1 MVFITRSESKRRCSQ
16 RKSRSPEFTK
26 LTTKKI
32 NVKSED
38 QEVVSKT
45 KSHKDPGK
53 ISESVSAELVTPRT
67 LRKKACLMM
76 KETFNM
82 IKTVENNNTNKSEH
96 TCEATPSEVKCREFD
111 KDTLI
116 QKTRASNLANI
127 DSLQTKETLSKKFT
141 PRRLTRQ
148 SARFASVSTSTVFK
162 SPLKVHMQEPMAL
175 IDDVKNVDAVL
186 NSEAAQTENDV
197 STEVKSKRETNILCP
212 EEKFQ
217 DSDITKVDNLQSD
230 QTTPEEK
237 DIKNQSTRKS
247 AIKAS
252 ENISSFLR
260 SPGKMGTKR
269 QCLNST
275 QVVQS
280 DSNEAVLENKSQV
293 VEMELKQDTETIPSV
308 QKVQDSGETDINK
321 LQIEDASS
329 KEFGTPRRL
338 TRKSVINA
346 SENIIIT
353 ASVPVISPRKTRA
366 TMKSSVKAR
375 ISVSSDKAGAAL
387 KSPEKASI
395 PLKSPRKASTDL
407 KSPGKA
413 SALVKNSGK
422 SSALLSLEACNPVES
437 PQEANIPVESLEV
450 TTALVGSLEATTVLA
465 GSSEATGAP
474 VESLE
479 ATGAPV
485 QSLEATGA
493 PVQSLEATG
502 APVQSLEATGAPVQ
516 SLEATGAPVQSLEAT
531 GAPVQSLEATGAP
544 VQSLEAT
551 GAPVQS
557 LEATGAP
564 VQSLEATGAPVQS
577 LEATGAP
584 VQSLEATGAPVQ
596 SLEATGAP
604 VQSLEA
610 TGAPVQS
617 LEATGAPVQSLEAAG
632 APVQSLEAAGAPVES
647 LEAAGAPVESL
658 EAAGAPVES
667 LEAAGAPVESLEAT
681 GDPVESLETTC
692 DPVES
697 LETTSAFVE
706 NSARANTK
714 LSKVIESL
722 SNKKCVLVLD
732 SEEIRNSSLGKSTE
746 NSNQFVMSQSA
757 GEDNTSAK
765 SISKT
770 DISKLE
776 NREDTG
782 NKMDQETALETIKL
796 NLKPLQT
803 VSFGNA
809 EESKG
814 VSPKNGL
821 QVKVLKTKKRRK
833 SFTPEVVKNDK
844 TEYPAQDMNK
854 PSKTKKE
861 GKEDSKE
868 NKSLKRKLIAQDAD
882 ENVSIETSS
891 KTKKKRT
898 SKGIL
903 FIESLPE
910 SVEASSIKTL
920 FSENKIKLKKHKTL
934 KPGAA
939 IVQLKDWSEIGK
951 AVSLL
956 SENYLGKAICIN
968 SLKDDQCEVDHCI
981 NQSDHAPP
989 ITEKMAN
996 VVITEDEKC
1005 KLVVNNLPSDCKVED
1020 LAKMFP
1026 VATAIKLYPA
1036 KRYAIVKNAKQAAP
1050 LSDENAQ
1057 KAKVD
1062 ESCMEQKVPKKKVKK
1077 SKPCEEKVCSRILYI
1092 EGYFKHFSLLQLS
1105 DFFDGKI
1112 LLKKDRYIVVKFKD
1126 IKTSKKYFTQLMKLT
1141 NNNEIVTVK
1150 YLPKCK

>member
-782 NKMDQETALETIKL
+782 NKMDQETALET
-796 NLKPLQT
+796 PLQT

-809 EESKG
+809 EESK
-814 VSPKNGL
+814 
-821 QVKVLKTKKRRK
+821 
-833 SFTPEVVKNDK
+833 E

-1077 SKPCEEKVCSRILYI
+1077 SKPCSEEKVCSRILYI

>member
-197 STEVKSKRETNILCP
+197 STEVKSKQETNILCP

-485 QSLEATGA
+485 QSLE
-493 PVQSLEATG
+493 
-502 APVQSLEATGAPVQ
+502 
-516 SLEATGAPVQSLEAT
+516 
-531 GAPVQSLEATGAP
+531 
-544 VQSLEAT
+544 
-551 GAPVQS
+551 
-557 LEATGAP
+557 
-564 VQSLEATGAPVQS
+564 
-577 LEATGAP
+577 
-584 VQSLEATGAPVQ
+584 
-596 SLEATGAP
+596 
-604 VQSLEA
+604 
-610 TGAPVQS
+610 
-617 LEATGAPVQSLEAAG
+617 
-632 APVQSLEAAGAPVES
+632 
-647 LEAAGAPVESL
+647 
-658 EAAGAPVES
+658 
-667 LEAAGAPVESLEAT
+667 
-681 GDPVESLETTC
+681 
-692 DPVES
+692 
-697 LETTSAFVE
+697 
-706 NSARANTK
+706 
-714 LSKVIESL
+714 
-722 SNKKCVLVLD
+722 VLVLLC
-732 SEEIRNSSLGKSTE
+732 RVWK
-746 NSNQFVMSQSA
+746 
-757 GEDNTSAK
+757 
-765 SISKT
+765 
-770 DISKLE
+770 
-776 NREDTG
+776 R
-782 NKMDQETALETIKL
+782 
-796 NLKPLQT
+796 P
-803 VSFGNA
+803 
-809 EESKG
+809 
-814 VSPKNGL
+814 
-821 QVKVLKTKKRRK
+821 VLLCRVWKRPVLLCR
-833 SFTPEVVKNDK
+833 VW
-844 TEYPAQDMNK
+844 
-854 PSKTKKE
+854 
-861 GKEDSKE
+861 
-868 NKSLKRKLIAQDAD
+868 KRPVLLCR
-882 ENVSIETSS
+882 VW
-891 KTKKKRT
+891 KR
-898 SKGIL
+898 
-903 FIESLPE
+903 P
-910 SVEASSIKTL
+910 V
-920 FSENKIKLKKHKTL
+920 
-934 KPGAA
+934 
-939 IVQLKDWSEIGK
+939 
-951 AVSLL
+951 LL
-956 SENYLGKAICIN
+956 CRVWKR
-968 SLKDDQCEVDHCI
+968 
-981 NQSDHAPP
+981 
-989 ITEKMAN
+989 
-996 VVITEDEKC
+996 
-1005 KLVVNNLPSDCKVED
+1005 
-1020 LAKMFP
+1020 P
-1026 VATAIKLYPA
+1026 VLLCRVW
-1036 KRYAIVKNAKQAAP
+1036 KRPV
-1050 LSDENAQ
+1050 
-1057 KAKVD
+1057 
-1062 ESCMEQKVPKKKVKK
+1062 
-1077 SKPCEEKVCSRILYI
+1077 
-1092 EGYFKHFSLLQLS
+1092 LLCRVW
-1105 DFFDGKI
+1105 KRPV
-1112 LLKKDRYIVVKFKD
+1112 LLCRVWKRPVLLCRVWKRPVLLCRVWKRPVLLCRVWKRPVLLCRVW
-1126 IKTSKKYFTQLMKLT
+1126 KRPVLLCRVWKRPVLLCRVWKRPVLLWRVWKRPVLLWR
-1141 NNNEIVTVK
+1141 VWKRPVLLWRVWK
-1150 YLPKCK
+1150 RPVLLWRVWKRPVLLWRVWKRPVLLWRVWKRPVLLWRVWKRPVLLWRVWKRPVLL